1 MRIMARISGVL
12 DGIAQCTDCSG
23 TMVKAGIEYRCKCKM
38 EPEELVA
45 VGFIPSKNSEGKI
58 VFDSTAL
65 DQQEIQATQADARSV
80 EIDNAH
86 LQALGLDLYKI
97 RQYQIKHALVP

>member
-1 MRIMARISGVL
+1 MARIPGVL
-12 DGIAQCTDCSG
+12 DGIARCTECGGS
-23 TMVKAGIEYRCKCKM
+23 MIRAGNESRCMCKM

-45 VGFIPSKNSEGKI
+45 IGFIPSKNADGKI
-58 VFDSTAL
+58 VFDTTAV
-65 DQQEIQATQADARSV
+65 DQQAIQATQAATRSV

>member
-1 MRIMARISGVL
+1 MARIPGVL
-12 DGIAQCTDCSG
+12 DGIAQCTDCGG
-23 TMVKAGIEYRCKCKM
+23 TMIKAGVEYRCMCKM

-45 VGFIPSKNSEGKI
+45 IGFIPCKNSEGKI
-58 VFDSTAL
+58 VFDTTAV
-65 DQQEIQATQADARSV
+65 DQQSIQATQAATRSV
-80 EIDNAH
+80 EVDNSH